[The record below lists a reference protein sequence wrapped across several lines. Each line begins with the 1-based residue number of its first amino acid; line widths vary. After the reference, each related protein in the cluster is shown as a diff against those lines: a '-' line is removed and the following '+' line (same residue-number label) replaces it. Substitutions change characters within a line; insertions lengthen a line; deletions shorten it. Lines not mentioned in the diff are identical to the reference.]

1 MTFLEKDLEQ
11 IIFESGRDSLEKKG
25 LSITGK
31 LLRQLKI
38 GNYGIAD
45 LVEFTRPCY
54 DGPKREFFVPGQITI
69 YELKKDSIGIGAFLQ
84 SLNYVK
90 GIQRYLEKKG
100 REEKYV
106 INLVL
111 IGREIDTTGS
121 FCFIPNLLS
130 IRNQY
135 YDFKSNITE
144 EGDISFYTYKYT
156 IDGLMF
162 NYEREYVKTNE
173 GF

>member
-25 LSITGK
+25 LSIYGK
-31 LLRQLKI
+31 LFRQLRI

-45 LVEFTRPCY
+45 LVEFTRPTY

-84 SLNYVK
+84 SLNYLK
-90 GIQRYLEKKG
+90 GIQMYLKKKG
-100 REEKYV
+100 REDKYI
-106 INLVL
+106 INIVL
-111 IGREIDTTGS
+111 IGREVDTTGS
-121 FCFIPNLLS
+121 FCFITDLLS
-130 IRNQY
+130 IKNKY
-135 YDFKSNITE
+135 YDYNEKIYE
-144 EGDISFYTYKYT
+144 EGNISFYTYTYT
-156 IDGLMF
+156 IDGLKF
-162 NYEREYVKTNE
+162 TAQSGYSRINE